1 MTPQELASYH
11 GWSLYIHVPQSAL
24 YLLSRTYQTKKR
36 SSGIIYN
43 FQWPNHLRRL
53 RESETILI
61 LTFIQGLQVG
71 HVISPF

>member
-1 MTPQELASYH
+1 MYPNLHSTSFLEPDKLRQGVLEEFKTFSDL
-11 GWSLYIHVPQSAL
+11 IHL
-24 YLLSRTYQTKKR
+24 C
-36 SSGIIYN
+36 
-43 FQWPNHLRRL
+43 RL